1 MRPHRDDYTRY
12 ETDTEEEADVSSGNP
27 NEWGRVVP
35 KSAVPWTTEQPT
47 TTTRSVSQR
56 RATPIPARATR
67 TQVEVKHGPPPQR
80 AASGSPRKTDALPRR
95 WRAHPLLFLGLA
107 LLIAIVGYVV
117 LGSLF
122 TWVTNAENH
131 WQYGYPRTAQYDEVV
146 GHHDNAAH
154 PSHFLALNE
163 NGQVYVIELP
173 GGDASHA
180 RIYLAG
186 ALIGPNAD
194 LVPVTLAF
202 RDVNGDGKLD
212 MVVLAG
218 TVQYVF
224 LNEQGQFV
232 KSSQQP

>member
-1 MRPHRDDYTRY
+1 MRENQRHYTRY
-12 ETDTEEEADVSSGNP
+12 DADTDEEADVSSGYP
-27 NEWGRVVP
+27 DEWGRVVP
-35 KSAVPWTTEQPT
+35 KSAVYRTTQSHAVA
-47 TTTRSVSQR
+47 RSVPQPCS
-56 RATPIPARATR
+56 TPVPARASRTR
-67 TQVEVKHGPPPQR
+67 VDVRHGPPPPR
-80 AASGSPRKTDALPRR
+80 AASDTPRQTGTLPRR
-95 WRAHPLLFLGLA
+95 SRLHTLVFVGLA
-107 LLIAIVGYVV
+107 LLIGLVGYVV
-117 LGSLF
+117 LGSIF

-146 GHHDNAAH
+146 GHHDSAAH
-154 PSHFLALNE
+154 PSHFIALNDQ
-163 NGQVYVIELP
+163 GLVYVIELP

-186 ALIGPNAD
+186 ALLGPDAD

-212 MVVLAG
+212 MIVMAG

-232 KSSQQP
+232 KSSLQP